1 MVLLFYLYNMV
12 YAPWERPDVGIGP
25 YIFISFIL

>member
-25 YIFISFIL
+25 YDCLYLL

>member
-12 YAPWERPDVGIGP
+12 YAPWERPDVGIEP
-25 YIFISFIL
+25 YDSLYLL